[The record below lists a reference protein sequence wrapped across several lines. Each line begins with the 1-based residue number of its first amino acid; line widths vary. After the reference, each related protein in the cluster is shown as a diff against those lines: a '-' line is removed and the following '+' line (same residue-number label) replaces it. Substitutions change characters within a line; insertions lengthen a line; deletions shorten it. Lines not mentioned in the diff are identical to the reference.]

1 MTLTGFHRR
10 FDQKGSNT
18 MRRRDF
24 GKLSLASLAAP
35 LLTRQ
40 AMAAPGKGSAADGKP
55 CPPPF
60 PKVEGVTAHVAGF
73 VIKTRYEAI
82 PQAVIDLGKK
92 SILDGFGL
100 ALAGQHAESG
110 PIMLRYLDSI
120 DSKGDAIVMGTL
132 RTTSP
137 QLAALVNSVAMHAED
152 FDDTQLSAEK
162 SKTYG
167 LLMHPTTPVLPA
179 AFVLAEK
186 LGASGKELMLA
197 YHLGVEVE
205 CKIAESMAPRAYEEG
220 FHTSA
225 ICGPFGAAAACA
237 RLRKLDVEKTRIAF
251 GIAASASGGLRE
263 EFGTMT
269 KPFQV
274 GHGAEN
280 GYAAVELARLG
291 WTAADNIIE
300 AERGFM
306 RAVAGTYEPKWLLE
320 RLGAPWTF
328 QNPGVS
334 IKPYP
339 SGSLTHPAMTEMMD
353 LIRKYDIKPDQ
364 VASVDV
370 GASQNNV
377 QTLLYHD
384 PHTGLEGKFSMEFCM
399 AILLLER
406 KAGLPQFQ
414 DAVVN
419 RPDVQAMIRKVH
431 FYVDPKAQAAGND
444 KMMSIIKITL
454 KSGRVITGQSS
465 FGKGSPANPMSY
477 DEVADKFRG
486 SAEFAHW
493 PQAKVERIIEFVR
506 TLEAQ
511 SDMRKMTA
519 LLRG

>member
-1 MTLTGFHRR
+1 
-10 FDQKGSNT
+10 

-24 GKLSLASLAAP
+24 GKLSFATLAST
-35 LLTRQ
+35 LLTEEAR
-40 AMAAPGKGSAADGKP
+40 AGSGAGSVPDGKT

-60 PKVEGVTAHVAGF
+60 PKVEGVTAHVAEF
-73 VIKTRYEAI
+73 VVNTRYEAI
-82 PQAVIDLGKK
+82 PQNVIELGKK

-100 ALAGQHAESG
+100 ALAGQRAESG
-110 PIMLRYLDSI
+110 PIMLRYLDSLE
-120 DSKGDAIVMGTL
+120 SVGKSTVMGT
-132 RTTSP
+132 RRSASP
-137 QLAALVNSVAMHAED
+137 EFAALVNSVAIHAED

-167 LLMHPTTPVLPA
+167 LLMHPTAPVLPP

-237 RLRKLDVEKTRIAF
+237 RLRKLDVGKTRIAF
-251 GIAASASGGLRE
+251 GLAASASGGLRE

-274 GHGAEN
+274 GHGAED

-320 RLGAPWTF
+320 KLGAPWTF
-328 QNPGVS
+328 EWPGVS

-339 SGSLTHPAMTEMMD
+339 SGSLTHPAMTEMAD
-353 LIRKYDIKPDQ
+353 LIKEHDVRADQ

-370 GASQNNV
+370 GASQNNY
-377 QTLLYHD
+377 QTLLSHD
-384 PHTGLEGKFSMEFCM
+384 PHTGLEAKFSMEFCM

-419 RPDVQAMIRKVH
+419 RADVQAMIRKVH
-431 FYVDPKAQAAGND
+431 FHVDPQAQAAGND
-444 KMMSIIKITL
+444 KMMSIIRITL
-454 KSGRVITGQSS
+454 KSGQVISGHSS

-477 DEVADKFRG
+477 DDVADKFRG
-486 SAEFAHW
+486 SAEFARW
-493 PQAKVERIIEFVR
+493 PTAKAERIIELVR
-506 TLEAQ
+506 TLETQ

>member
-1 MTLTGFHRR
+1 
-10 FDQKGSNT
+10 

-24 GKLSLASLAAP
+24 GKLSLATFAST
-35 LLTRQ
+35 LLTEE
-40 AMAAPGKGSAADGKP
+40 AAVAAGKGAAVDGKT

-60 PKVEGVTAHVAGF
+60 PKLQGVTAHIAEF
-73 VIKTRYEAI
+73 VTRTRYEAI
-82 PQAVIDLGKK
+82 PQDVIELGKK

-100 ALAGQHAESG
+100 ALAGQRAESG
-110 PIMLRYLDSI
+110 PIMLGYLDSVA
-120 DSKGDAIVMGTL
+120 STGTATVMGT
-132 RTTSP
+132 RRRTSP
-137 QLAALVNSVAMHAED
+137 QLAALVNSVAIHAED

-167 LLMHPTTPVLPA
+167 LLMHPTAPVLPP
-179 AFVLAEK
+179 AFVLGEQ
-186 LGASGKELMLA
+186 LGASGKEFMLA

-237 RLRKLDVEKTRIAF
+237 RLRGLDVAKTRIAF
-251 GIAASASGGLRE
+251 GIAASTSGGLRE

-269 KPFQV
+269 KPLQV
-274 GHGAEN
+274 GHGAED

-306 RAVAGTYEPKWLLE
+306 RAAAGTYDPKWLLE
-320 RLGAPWTF
+320 MLGAPWTF
-328 QNPGVS
+328 ASPGVS

-339 SGSLTHPAMTEMMD
+339 SGSLTHPAMTEMAD
-353 LIRKYDIKPDQ
+353 LVRRHDIKPDQ
-364 VASVDV
+364 VAGIAV
-370 GASQNNV
+370 GASGNNV

-414 DAVVN
+414 DSVVN
-419 RPDVQAMIRKVH
+419 RPDVQAMVKKVR

-444 KMMSIIKITL
+444 KMTSLIKITL
-454 KSGRVITGQSS
+454 KNGQVITGQSS

-477 DEVADKFRG
+477 DDVADKFRG
-486 SAEFAHW
+486 CAEFAHW
-493 PQAKVERIIEFVR
+493 PTQKTEAIVQFVS
-506 TLEAQ
+506 TLERQA
-511 SDMRKMTA
+511 DMRGLTT

>member
-1 MTLTGFHRR
+1 MH
-10 FDQKGSNT
+10 
-18 MRRRDF
+18 RRDF
-24 GKLSLASLAAP
+24 GKLSIATMASTLLADGARAA
-35 LLTRQ
+35 
-40 AMAAPGKGSAADGKP
+40 GKGSAVAAGTCEP
-55 CPPPF
+55 SF
-60 PKVEGVTAHVAGF
+60 PDVQGVTAHVAEF
-73 VIKTRYEAI
+73 IARTSYRTIPHQVIE
-82 PQAVIDLGKK
+82 LGKK

-110 PIMLRYLDSI
+110 PIMRRYLDSLGGSGNSTVI
-120 DSKGDAIVMGTL
+120 GTS

-137 QLAALVNSVAMHAED
+137 QLAALLNSVALHAED

-167 LLMHPTTPVLPA
+167 LLMHPTAPVLPPT
-179 AFVLAEK
+179 FVLAEQ
-186 LGASGKELMLA
+186 LGSSGKEFMLA

-237 RLRKLDVEKTRIAF
+237 RLRQLDVKKTRIAL
-251 GIAASASGGLRE
+251 GIAASTSGGLRE

-269 KPFQV
+269 KPLQV
-274 GHGAEN
+274 GHGAED

-291 WTAADNIIE
+291 WTAADNILE

-306 RAVAGTYEPKWLLE
+306 RAVAGTYDPKWLLGK
-320 RLGAPWTF
+320 LGAPWTF
-328 QNPGVS
+328 ASPGVS

-339 SGSLTHPAMTEMMD
+339 SGSLTHPAMTRMME
-353 LIRKYDIKPDQ
+353 LIRKHDIRPDQ
-364 VASVDV
+364 VESVEV
-370 GASQNNV
+370 GASHNNV

-384 PHTGLEGKFSMEFCM
+384 PHTGLQAKFSMEFCM

-414 DAVVN
+414 DAMVN
-419 RPDVQAMIRKVH
+419 RADVQAMIRKVR
-431 FYVDPKAQAAGND
+431 FYVDPRAQAAGNA
-444 KMMSIIKITL
+444 KMASYIKVTL
-454 KSGRVITGQSS
+454 KGGKVITGQSN
-465 FGKGSPANPMSY
+465 FAKGSPANPMSY

-486 SAEFAHW
+486 CAEFAHW
-493 PQAKVERIIEFVR
+493 PAAKVEGIIEFVR

-511 SDMRKMTA
+511 HDIRRMTT

>member
-1 MTLTGFHRR
+1 
-10 FDQKGSNT
+10 

-24 GKLSLASLAAP
+24 GKLSFATLAST
-35 LLTRQ
+35 LLTEEVPT
-40 AMAAPGKGSAADGKP
+40 ASGKGSAAGGNA

-60 PKVEGVTAHVAGF
+60 SEVKGVTAHVAEF
-73 VIKTRYEAI
+73 VTNTRYEAI
-82 PQAVIDLGKK
+82 PQTVIELGKK

-110 PIMLRYLDSI
+110 PIMLRYLDSV
-120 DSKGDAIVMGTL
+120 DSRGKSTVIGT
-132 RTTSP
+132 RRATSP
-137 QLAALVNSVAMHAED
+137 EFAALVNSVAIHAED

-167 LLMHPTTPVLPA
+167 LLMHPTAPVLPA
-179 AFVLAEK
+179 AFVLAEQ
-186 LGASGKELMLA
+186 LGISGKEFMLA

-205 CKIAESMAPRAYEEG
+205 CKMSESIAPRAYEEG

-237 RLRKLDVEKTRIAF
+237 RLRKLDVGKTRIAF

-274 GHGAEN
+274 GHGAED

-306 RAVAGTYEPKWLLE
+306 RAVAGTYDPQWLLE
-320 RLGAPWTF
+320 RLGAPWTLES
-328 QNPGVS
+328 PGVS

-353 LIRKYDIKPDQ
+353 LIGKHDIRPDQ

-370 GASQNNV
+370 GASYNNV

-419 RPDVQAMIRKVH
+419 RPDVQAMVRKVRFH
-431 FYVDPKAQAAGND
+431 VDPKAEAAGND
-444 KMMSIIKITL
+444 KMMSIIGITL
-454 KSGRVITGQSS
+454 KNGQVITGQSS

-493 PQAKVERIIEFVR
+493 PTAKVERIIEFVR
-506 TLEAQ
+506 VLERQ
-511 SDMRKMTA
+511 SDMRRMTA
-519 LLRG
+519 LLRA

>member
-1 MTLTGFHRR
+1 
-10 FDQKGSNT
+10 

-24 GKLSLASLAAP
+24 GRLSLATLAST
-35 LLTRQ
+35 LL
-40 AMAAPGKGSAADGKP
+40 AEEAVAAATEASAAGGKT
-55 CPPPF
+55 CPPSF
-60 PKVEGVTAHVAGF
+60 PKVAGVTAHVAEF
-73 VIKTRYEAI
+73 VTNTPYGAI
-82 PQAVIDLGKK
+82 PKSVIELGKK

-110 PIMLRYLDSI
+110 PIMLRYLDSV
-120 DSKGDAIVMGTL
+120 DSRGEATVMGTE

-137 QLAALVNSVAMHAED
+137 QFAALVNSVAIHAED

-167 LLMHPTTPVLPA
+167 LLMHPTAPVLPA

-186 LGASGKELMLA
+186 LGASGRDFMLA

-205 CKIAESMAPRAYEEG
+205 CKLAESMAPRAYEEG

-237 RLRKLDVEKTRIAF
+237 RLRNLDVGKTRIAF
-251 GIAASASGGLRE
+251 GLAASTSGGLRE

-274 GHGAEN
+274 GHGAGN

-306 RAVAGTYEPKWLLE
+306 RAVAGTYDPTWLLE
-320 RLGAPWTF
+320 KLGAPWTLES
-328 QNPGVS
+328 PGVS

-339 SGSLTHPAMTEMMD
+339 SGSLTHPAMTEMAD
-353 LIRKYDIKPDQ
+353 LIKRHDIRPQQ
-364 VASVDV
+364 VAGVEV
-370 GASQNNV
+370 GASHNNV

-384 PHTGLEGKFSMEFCM
+384 PHTGLEAKFSMEFCM

-406 KAGLPQFQ
+406 KAGLPQFE

-419 RPDVQAMIRKVH
+419 RPDVQAMIRKVRFH
-431 FYVDPKAQAAGND
+431 VDPKDGR
-444 KMMSIIKITL
+444 II
-454 KSGRVITGQSS
+454 RGQSS

-486 SAEFAHW
+486 SADFAHW
-493 PQAKVERIIEFVR
+493 PQVKVERIIEFVR
-506 TLEAQ
+506 TLEAR
-511 SDMRKMTA
+511 SDMRKMAA
-519 LLRG
+519 LLRE

>member
-1 MTLTGFHRR
+1 
-10 FDQKGSNT
+10 

-24 GKLSLASLAAP
+24 GKLSFATFASTVLTEGAA
-35 LLTRQ
+35 
-40 AMAAPGKGSAADGKP
+40 AAAAGKAGAADAKT

-60 PKVEGVTAHVAGF
+60 PKLQGVTAHLAEF
-73 VIKTRYEAI
+73 VTRTQYEAI
-82 PQAVIDLGKK
+82 PQEVIELGKK
-92 SILDGFGL
+92 SILDGLGL
-100 ALAGQHAESG
+100 ALAGQQAESG
-110 PIMLRYLDSI
+110 PIMLAYLDSVA
-120 DSKGDAIVMGTL
+120 SSGTSTVMGTQ

-137 QLAALVNSVAMHAED
+137 QFAALVNSVAIHAED

-167 LLMHPTTPVLPA
+167 LLMHPTAPVLPP
-179 AFVLAEK
+179 AFVLAEQ
-186 LGASGKELMLA
+186 LGTSGKDFMLA

-205 CKIAESMAPRAYEEG
+205 CKLSESMAPRAYEEG

-237 RLRKLDVEKTRIAF
+237 RLRGLDAGKTRIAF

-269 KPFQV
+269 KPLQV
-274 GHGAEN
+274 GRGAED

-291 WTAADNIIE
+291 WTAADNIVE

-306 RAVAGTYEPKWLLE
+306 RAAAGTYDPTWLLE
-320 RLGAPWTF
+320 KLGSPWTF
-328 QNPGVS
+328 ASPGVS

-339 SGSLTHPAMTEMMD
+339 SGSLTHPAMTEMAD
-353 LIRKYDIKPDQ
+353 LVRQHDIKPDQ
-364 VASVDV
+364 VVSVDV

-377 QTLLYHD
+377 QTLLYHE

-414 DAVVN
+414 DSVVN
-419 RPDVQAMIRKVH
+419 RPDVQAMVKKVH
-431 FYVDPKAQAAGND
+431 FYVDPAAQAAGND
-444 KMMSIIKITL
+444 KMTSLIKITL

-477 DEVADKFRG
+477 DDVADKFRG
-486 SAEFAHW
+486 CAEFAHW
-493 PQAKVERIIEFVR
+493 PTQKGEAIVRFVR
-506 TLEAQ
+506 NLETQ
-511 SDMRKMTA
+511 SDMRGLAA
-519 LLRG
+519 LLRA

>member
-1 MTLTGFHRR
+1 
-10 FDQKGSNT
+10 

-24 GKLSLASLAAP
+24 GKLSLATFAST
-35 LLTRQ
+35 LLTEE
-40 AMAAPGKGSAADGKP
+40 APAASAKELAADGKA

-60 PKVEGVTAHVAGF
+60 PKVAGVTDHVAQF
-73 VIKTRYEAI
+73 VTHTPYEAI
-82 PQAVIDLGKK
+82 PQRVIELGKK

-110 PIMLRYLDSI
+110 PIMLRYLDSR
-120 DSKGDAIVMGTL
+120 DSDGKSTVMGTA

-137 QLAALVNSVAMHAED
+137 ECAALVNSVAIHAED

-167 LLMHPTTPVLPA
+167 LLMHPTAPVLPP

-186 LGASGKELMLA
+186 LGASGKEFMLA
-197 YHLGVEVE
+197 YHLGVEVV

-237 RLRKLDVEKTRIAF
+237 RLRRLDVEKTRIAF

-269 KPFQV
+269 KPYQV
-274 GHGAEN
+274 GHGAED

-306 RAVAGTYEPKWLLE
+306 RAVAGTYEPRWLLE
-320 RLGAPWTF
+320 KLGAPWTF
-328 QNPGVS
+328 EWPGVS

-339 SGSLTHPAMTEMMD
+339 SGSLTHPAMTEMTD
-353 LIRKYDIKPDQ
+353 LIRKHDIKPEQ
-364 VASVDV
+364 VVSVDV

-399 AILLLER
+399 AILLIER
-406 KAGLPQFQ
+406 KAGLPQFE

-419 RPDVQAMIRKVH
+419 RPDVQAMIRKVRFH
-431 FYVDPKAQAAGND
+431 VDPKAQAAGND
-444 KMMSIIKITL
+444 KMMSIIRITL
-454 KSGRVITGQSS
+454 RNGQVITGQSS

-477 DEVADKFRG
+477 DEVAEKFRG

-493 PQAKVERIIEFVR
+493 PKPKADRIIELVR
-506 TLEAQ
+506 TLESQ
-511 SDMRKMTA
+511 PDMRKMTM